1 MNSTSSGIANTA
13 LASTET
19 GGLSNLTNRFA
30 LDTQGFDA
38 LRAQANASPQQGLK
52 AAAKQFDAVFTTMML
67 KSMRDATP
75 SDSPFES
82 NDTKS
87 FTAMLDQQLSQQMS
101 SKGIGVADAMY
112 KQLMRTAGIK
122 DTSATGGAANGMN
135 AMNALS
141 GGGGSSDANAGNIAA
156 MNAMAKAYAAA
167 QANKSGA
174 SLNSGNGYTGAD
186 ALDPGVRGSSSG
198 QGQRVRRTAGHARA
212 SRERGNGHSGAL
224 HHRPGG
230 AGIGLGQ
237 ARDQVRERRDEPQ
250 HFRHQGD
257 VELDRQD
264 SGFGND
270 GIRQRSAEEG
280 RGALSRLR
288 FLRSRAHRLR
298 ERHQEQSALRAGRG
312 GIARCRGLRAR
323 HAEGRLRDR
332 SPIREKVDLDH
343 ASDRLTKRFRIRPKG
358 RRFVNGGT
366 ILPFALGAQ
375 YVDLEPC
382 ALFGLLRACANVLV
396 LVGTARHIFFGAACL
411 NFAGSLPLSLRRNC
425 RFEGEPVRH
434 VA

>member
-141 GGGGSSDANAGNIAA
+141 GGGGSSDSNAGNIAA

-186 ALDPGVRGSSSG
+186 ALDPGVRGNGSDKVNAFVERLATPAQAASAATGIPARFIIGQAALESGWGKREIKYANGATSHNIFGIKATSSWTGKTVDSVTTEYVNG
-198 QGQRVRRTAGHARA
+198 QPKKVVERFRAYDSYEAALTDYASVIKNNPRYAPVVEA
-212 SRERGNGHSGAL
+212 SRDV
-224 HHRPGG
+224 
-230 AGIGLGQ
+230 AGFAHGMQKAGY
-237 ARDQVRERRDEPQ
+237 ATDPQ
-250 HFRHQGD
+250 YAKK
-257 VELDRQD
+257 LISIMRQ
-264 SGFGND
+264 
-270 GIRQRSAEEG
+270 
-280 RGALSRLR
+280 
-288 FLRSRAHRLR
+288 
-298 ERHQEQSALRAGRG
+298 
-312 GIARCRGLRAR
+312 IA
-323 HAEGRLRDR
+323 
-332 SPIREKVDLDH
+332 
-343 ASDRLTKRFRIRPKG
+343 
-358 RRFVNGGT
+358 
-366 ILPFALGAQ
+366 
-375 YVDLEPC
+375 
-382 ALFGLLRACANVLV
+382 
-396 LVGTARHIFFGAACL
+396 
-411 NFAGSLPLSLRRNC
+411 
-425 RFEGEPVRH
+425 
-434 VA
+434 